1 MEIKI
6 DIYVVEYRDWNEL
19 TQKEFN
25 CDNLLELFEKVNYW
39 MRRNCIHDDAIESIE
54 IKSYAD
60 V

>member
-1 MEIKI
+1 M
-6 DIYVVEYRDWNEL
+6 DIYVVECRDWNEL